1 MGMKTPI
8 TQAELKRRLLEC
20 GGISPDDAENAAVL
34 ELFDKFEEMERDR
47 DGWRR
52 NRDMYYK
59 RCEAMGKVVEAA
71 RGVIP
76 VAAAMQ
82 PCDQK
87 LVDALAALDEEK
99 DGEE

>member
-1 MGMKTPI
+1 MKTPI
-8 TQAELKRRLLEC
+8 TQAELKRRMLEC

-59 RCEAMGKVVEAA
+59 RCEAMGNVVEAA
-71 RGVIP
+71 RIETCTHGECACNV
-76 VAAAMQ
+76 
-82 PCDQK
+82 C
-87 LVDALAALDEEK
+87 DALAALDAKEQ
-99 DGEE
+99 DDD